1 MVELQIDIVS
11 DVSCPWCIIGYNS
24 LQLGLAQLSKEVS
37 AKITWQPFELN
48 PNMPAEGQGINEH
61 LGQKYGIDHAQ
72 IEQNRAAIKQR
83 GLDVGYEFGHRGGG
97 RIYNTFDAHRLL
109 HWAKQENKQTELKLA
124 LFDLYFKE
132 SGNPSDHQQLLNT
145 VSKVGLDADAAAA
158 ILSADTYAQD
168 VRKEQQH
175 YQALGISSVPAVI
188 VNNKHLISGGQ
199 PADVFENALRKISQ
213 EQAQA

>member
-48 PNMPAEGQGINEH
+48 PNMPAEGQDINEH

-132 SGNPSDHQQLLNT
+132 SGNPSDHLQLLNT

-213 EQAQA
+213 EQA

>member
-48 PNMPAEGQGINEH
+48 PNMPAEGQDINEH
-61 LGQKYGIDHAQ
+61 LGQKYGINHAQ

-158 ILSADTYAQD
+158 ILGADTYAQD
-168 VRKEQQH
+168 IRKEQQH

-213 EQAQA
+213 EQA

>member
-132 SGNPSDHQQLLNT
+132 SGNPSDHLQLLNT

-213 EQAQA
+213 EQA